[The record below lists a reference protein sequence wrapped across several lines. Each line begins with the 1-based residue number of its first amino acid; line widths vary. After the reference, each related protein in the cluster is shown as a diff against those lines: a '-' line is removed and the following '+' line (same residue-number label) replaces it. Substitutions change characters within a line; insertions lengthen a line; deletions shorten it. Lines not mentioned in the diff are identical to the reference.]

1 MRRRHFITLFSGA
14 AAPAIL
20 WSLTSSAQQQER
32 VRRLGALMPYVENDR
47 DSQGRLT
54 AFQQGLEKLGWTV
67 GRNLAIDY
75 RWGIINFE
83 RARAAVIEL
92 LTRMPDVILA
102 NATPSV
108 QGLLSVTRAVPAVAT
123 LITEPVAFGFV
134 ESLARPGGNL
144 TGFTYLAPTVGGKW
158 LDLLREIAPRV
169 TRVGFIFN
177 PPASP
182 YAGLFYGSIQV
193 AAAGFAMQTMS
204 IPIHEPAEFEPVLAE
219 LAREPGGGLII
230 DPDAFTSSHRQL
242 IIELAARYQLPAIY
256 SRRFFSTDG
265 GLASYGID
273 DNEHFRQ
280 VAAYIDRILRGER
293 PADLPIQQPTKFE
306 LAINLKTAK
315 AIGIEL
321 PTEILIRADDVIE

>member
-1 MRRRHFITLFSGA
+1 MRRREFIAGLGGVAVWPVA
-14 AAPAIL
+14 AR
-20 WSLTSSAQQQER
+20 AQQGER
-32 VRRLGALMPYVENDR
+32 VRRLGALMPYAENDP
-47 DSQGRLT
+47 DSQVRIT

-75 RWGIINFE
+75 RWGIVNFE

-92 LTRMPDVILA
+92 LALMPDVILA

-123 LITEPVAFGFV
+123 LMTEPVAFGFV

-177 PPASP
+177 PQASP
-182 YAGLFYGSIQV
+182 YAGLFHGSIQV
-193 AAAGFAMQTMS
+193 AAARFAVQTMS

-219 LAREPGGGLII
+219 VAREPGGGLII
-230 DPDAFTSSHRQL
+230 DPDAFTSSHRRL

-256 SRRFFSTDG
+256 SPAFSAPTAAWP
-265 GLASYGID
+265 LTASTTTSISGKSPHMSIASS
-273 DNEHFRQ
+273 
-280 VAAYIDRILRGER
+280 AAKNR
-293 PADLPIQQPTKFE
+293 PTCRSSSPPNSSWQST
-306 LAINLKTAK
+306 
-315 AIGIEL
+315 
-321 PTEILIRADDVIE
+321 